1 MAKLKP
7 TFTKLKL
14 SSDIAPKE
22 LEWGEQK
29 IEIKQYISIQDKL
42 TLIGDVLNSA
52 ADENRFYNIG
62 KINMFFALKVLDY
75 YTNLS
80 ITDKQKE
87 NPIKVYDDIIA
98 SGFYGAIFKLIPE
111 DEIGFV
117 YNTMIDTI
125 EQVYK
130 YQNSAYGIMDAINQD
145 YNNLNLDATKISEK
159 LSNKE
164 NVEFLNQILTKMG

>member
-1 MAKLKP
+1 MAKP

-87 NPIKVYDDIIA
+87 NPVKLYDDIIA
-98 SGFYGAIFKLIPE
+98 SGFYGTIFKLIPE

-130 YQNSAYGIMDAINQD
+130 YQNSAYGIMDTISQD

-164 NVEFLNQILTKMG
+164 NVEFLNQVLTKMG